1 MRNHLLLLLVLR
13 EIRSVK
19 RLTFGL
25 FFIAYSIKRRDLSS
39 TSFSARFE
47 VKWSASSIIRSFGES
62 VVCTSCH
69 CLIHSSSSLVLR
81 VILLAIQIAFSRELI
96 HRPII
101 RDVPTFAS
109 LPKAKTSLP
118 SPPSFF
124 LFAAVGI
131 RCIFPCWL
139 LKATNP
145 VPMIAIQQHPVKG
158 TSGFDLCFLWAYRYV
173 DPS

>member
-47 VKWSASSIIRSFGES
+47 VKWSASSIIRSFGQS

-96 HRPII
+96 HIASSIENQTLTIVSCDLFTRFVAYTLNKNSI
-101 RDVPTFAS
+101 TFLCEYVTKWIQS
-109 LPKAKTSLP
+109 
-118 SPPSFF
+118 
-124 LFAAVGI
+124 
-131 RCIFPCWL
+131 
-139 LKATNP
+139 ATY
-145 VPMIAIQQHPVKG
+145 
-158 TSGFDLCFLWAYRYV
+158 W
-173 DPS
+173 